1 VTVDHR
7 KLPRRRGESLDE
19 AILAATLAEL
29 AEVGYARLTMERVAE
44 RAKVSKASLYRRWS
58 SRMELAVKAVYR
70 ALPDPAS
77 PPDTGSLRGDVL
89 ATLRANARLLAGP
102 TGEARRGL
110 FSDALREQARTAE
123 LRRYSHGTGRTT
135 MREITRRAVARGEI
149 NAGAV
154 TPRRL
159 DVAQAMLRQQ
169 FLFLGAPIPDHVI
182 VEIVDEVIMPL
193 FSSPTPTAR
202 TGSSGCPAVSEG

>member
-7 KLPRRRGESLDE
+7 RLPRRRGETLDE

-44 RAKVSKASLYRRWS
+44 RAKASKASLYRRWP
-58 SRMELAVKAVYR
+58 SRMELAVEAVYR
-70 ALPDPAS
+70 ALPDPTS

-89 ATLRANARLLAGP
+89 ATLRANAYLLAGP
-102 TGEARRGL
+102 AGEALRGL
-110 FSDALREQARTAE
+110 FSDALRDQARTAE
-123 LRRYSHGTGRTT
+123 LRRYSHGTGRTA
-135 MREITRRAVARGEI
+135 MSKITRRAIARGEI
-149 NAGAV
+149 NADAV

-169 FLFLGAPIPDHVI
+169 FLFHGPPIPDHVI
-182 VEIVDEVIMPL
+182 VEIVDEVIIPL
-193 FSSPTPTAR
+193 FSTRS
-202 TGSSGCPAVSEG
+202 